1 MNIGMLWFDNDP
13 DTPLS
18 LKVQK
23 AAEYY
28 QKKYGRLPDTCLV
41 HPAMLADAQLHV
53 DRIIV
58 QPLKTLR
65 PNHLW
70 LGINEKLPSGAD

>member
-13 DTPLS
+13 NTPLAV
-18 LKVQK
+18 KVQK

-28 QKKYGRLPDTCLV
+28 QKKYGRQPDTCLV
-41 HPAMLADAQLHV
+41 HPAMLVEAQAEVEKILV
-53 DRIIV
+53 A
-58 QPLKTLR
+58 PLKTLL

-70 LGINEKLPSGAD
+70 IGVKEKAPAGAD